1 MKNIKWVNKS
11 RTIGIVITAM
21 YLIALTNST
30 VQGLIEKAFDTIVEG
45 STIYCYQNDV
55 NDAWWEGRN

>member
-11 RTIGIVITAM
+11 RTIGIVITAV
-21 YLIALTNST
+21 YLIALTNSN
-30 VQGLIEKAFDTIVEG
+30 VQGLIKKAVDNIVEG

-55 NDAWWEGRN
+55 NDVWWQNR

>member
-11 RTIGIVITAM
+11 RTIGIIVTAI

-30 VQGLIEKAFDTIVEG
+30 VHGLIKKAVDNIVEG
-45 STIYCYQNDV
+45 STVYCYQSEI
-55 NDAWWEGRN
+55 NDAWWQNR

>member
-11 RTIGIVITAM
+11 RTIGIVITAV

-30 VQGLIEKAFDTIVEG
+30 VQGLIKKAVDNIVEG

-55 NDAWWEGRN
+55 NGAWWQNR